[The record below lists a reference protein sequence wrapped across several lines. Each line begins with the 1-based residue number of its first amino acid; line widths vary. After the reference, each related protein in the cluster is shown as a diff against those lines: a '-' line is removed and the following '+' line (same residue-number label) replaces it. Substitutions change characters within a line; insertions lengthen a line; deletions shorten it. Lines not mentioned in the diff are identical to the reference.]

1 VVSEELSEELTA
13 FVLESLESL
22 EVVEADLLRLEQ
34 DPADDALLG
43 GIFRA
48 IHSIKGGCGFFDFGR
63 LRALAHACESL
74 LAMARDHELVLD
86 APRIDLVLA
95 VVDRITSMLVAI
107 GSSGAEP
114 EEDPAALIARLEQAA
129 TLAEAPAAPG
139 DDPRPS
145 EVRVGENAIVFAP
158 VARQPAKVEPPQP
171 QVLLDQTIRIEL
183 GQLDELVNLVGELVL
198 ARNQLLMVSER
209 LADPDLAVV
218 ASHLSMVTAELQ
230 ERVLRARM
238 QPIEMLFAKHAR
250 LARDLAREL
259 GKEVRLEVV
268 GESTELD
275 RGLIDAIRD
284 PLVHLVRNAI
294 DHGLELPAERLARGK
309 PRVGRLRLEARHE
322 GAYVTIEVSDDG
334 AGIDPAAVRERAL
347 ELNLLAAEDLQGM
360 DERALLELVF
370 LPGFST
376 TATPTV
382 VSGRGV
388 GMDVVRANME
398 RIGGAIT
405 LESHV
410 GQGTT
415 VMLRIPLTLAII
427 PALLVKVAG
436 ETLALPQRTVAE
448 LVRLER
454 ELLADLLVQ
463 VGDGLLLRSHQAL
476 VPIVDLASELG
487 LREPLEVRA
496 AEALTLV
503 VVVVGGRELALVVD
517 RVLDTQEI
525 VVKPVD
531 PIIGEREL
539 FGGATIL
546 GDGRVALILEPQTLT
561 ERLGHQVAPNV
572 EEHVGSQAPEELVL
586 VVRAGLDRLVAIP
599 LYEIE
604 RIEEVARSAVE
615 QVGTEEMLQYR
626 GSIMPLRD
634 LGAMLGAKPAP
645 SGPLVRF
652 LVPTAGIGEWGA
664 VIEEVVD
671 LTAVPSVQSP
681 TVVVG
686 GRIVEVLSLA
696 GVGIPEVAHG

>member
-1 VVSEELSEELTA
+1 MSEELSEELMA
-13 FVLESLESL
+13 FVLESLENL
-22 EVVEADLLRLEQ
+22 EVVEADLVRLEQ
-34 DPADDALLG
+34 DPADGELLG
-43 GIFRA
+43 EIFRA
-48 IHSIKGGCGFFDFGR
+48 VHSIKGGCGFFDFGQLR
-63 LRALAHACESL
+63 LVAHACENL
-74 LAMARDHELVLD
+74 LAAARDHELVLD
-86 APRIDLVLA
+86 AQRIDLLLA

-107 GSSGAEP
+107 RQSGSEP
-114 EEDPAALIARLEQAA
+114 MEDATALIARLEEAA
-129 TLAEAPAAPG
+129 TPDETAPVVQDAR
-139 DDPRPS
+139 RPA

-158 VARQPAKVEPPQP
+158 VARQPVSEERPQP
-171 QVLLDQTIRIEL
+171 RVLLDQTIRIEL
-183 GQLDELVNLVGELVL
+183 GQLDEMVNLVGELVL
-198 ARNQLLMVSER
+198 ARNQLLVASDR
-209 LADPDLAVV
+209 LADPDLVGI
-218 ASHLSMVTAELQ
+218 ASHLSMVTADLQ
-230 ERVLRARM
+230 DRVLRARM
-238 QPIEMLFAKHAR
+238 QPIEILFAKHAR
-250 LARDLAREL
+250 LARDVAREL

-275 RGLIDAIRD
+275 RGLLDAIRD

-294 DHGLELPAERLARGK
+294 DHGLEVPSERLARGK

-334 AGIDPAAVRERAL
+334 AGIDPAAIRARAL
-347 ELNLLAAEDLQGM
+347 ELNLLSADDLQAM
-360 DERALLELVF
+360 DDRALQQLVF
-370 LPGFST
+370 LPGLST
-376 TATPTV
+376 TTSATV

-388 GMDVVRANME
+388 GMDVVKANME

-405 LESHV
+405 LESRV
-410 GQGTT
+410 GEGTK
-415 VMLRIPLTLAII
+415 VLLRIPLTLAII
-427 PALLVKVAG
+427 PALLVQLAG
-436 ETLALPQRTVAE
+436 ETLALPQRAVAE

-454 ELLADLLVQ
+454 ELLADVLVQ

-476 VPIVDLASELG
+476 VPIVDLAAELG

-503 VVVVGGRELALVVD
+503 VVAVGGSELALVVD
-517 RVLDTQEI
+517 RVLDTKEI

-561 ERLGHQVAPNV
+561 ERLGREVREEFV
-572 EEHVGSQAPEELVL
+572 ESRRVETPEELVL
-586 VVRAGLDRLVAIP
+586 VARVGPDRLVAIP

-604 RIEEVARSAVE
+604 RIEEVARGAVE
-615 QVGTEEMLQYR
+615 QVGSEEMLQYR
-626 GSIMPLRD
+626 GSILPLRD
-634 LGAMLGAKPAP
+634 LGAALGGRSAP
-645 SGPLVRF
+645 HGPLVRF

-671 LTAVPSVQSP
+671 LVAVPSVQSP

-696 GVGIPEVAHG
+696 GVWVTEVAHG